1 VASRLLRL
9 KRSDTCSDCG
19 RALEVDTTAWWD
31 GGTRTVTCVTC
42 GPAADAAPPERGEA
56 GASAAREHERR
67 KAARETRTRE
77 AHPII
82 GEALLAL
89 RSAPQHEVAF
99 RRGAAGERAVGERLD
114 ERLAD
119 GHSVVLNDRRM
130 PGGRGNIDH
139 LVVAPTGVYVVDA
152 KDVQGKVRVAAPLS
166 ARRSC
171 SSMAATGR
179 S

>member
-1 VASRLLRL
+1 MFFKVLA
-9 KRSDTCSDCG
+9 
-19 RALEVDTTAWWD
+19 AIV
-31 GGTRTVTCVTC
+31 
-42 GPAADAAPPERGEA
+42 AADAFR
-56 GASAAREHERR
+56 SHREEQ
-67 KAARETRTRE
+67 ERE
-77 AHPII
+77 AWVAAWQRAVATVPPPP
-82 GEALLAL
+82 A
-89 RSAPQHEVAF
+89 APSPEVAF

-119 GHSVVLNDRRM
+119 GHSVVLHDRRM

-171 SSMAATGR
+171 SSM
-179 S
+179 